1 MKALRGILQK
11 MSSRERWLVLGLVGG
26 LLVSAA
32 GVYFLIMWTS
42 ISEMEA
48 LVSDGRDGFR
58 GIERTLPRYLA
69 LKQKNEALMDRIRKN
84 PVRSLR
90 LPVNAIAKT
99 VTATSEDS
107 ATTRRMSDVVRFSG
121 KTRETPLI
129 KTDRKGKKKKQK
141 RTSAEGPSKDSQNL
155 YWMEE
160 EMDFPA
166 VSVDSMFQFLTRVH
180 ESEDLLFINA
190 LELTRKSN
198 DPNEVRMSLTMATI
212 QYIEPT
218 EEDD

>member
-26 LLVSAA
+26 LLISAA
-32 GVYFLIMWTS
+32 GVYFLIMLTS
-42 ISEMEA
+42 ISEMEDLIA
-48 LVSDGRDGFR
+48 DGREGFR
-58 GIERTLPRYLA
+58 GIERTLPQYLA
-69 LKQKNEALMDRIRKN
+69 LKQKNEALMERIRKN

-99 VTATSEDS
+99 VTATSEES
-107 ATTRRMSDVVRFSG
+107 TISRRMSDVVRFSG

-129 KTDRKGKKKKQK
+129 KTDRKGKKKKRK
-141 RTSAEGPSKDSQNL
+141 KATGADKEYQNL

-198 DPNEVRMSLTMATI
+198 DPNEVRMSLTMGTI
-212 QYIEPT
+212 QYIEPAE
-218 EEDD
+218 EED